1 MKAMP
6 WLIFFGLALAAA
18 GIPYSYA
25 QVPDPFT
32 MQQMGAGRGAA
43 PPPQQAG
50 PGIDCNA
57 EFQKHNVEMQKRGQ
71 AIQEL
76 SKRKGTAKDACA
88 LLRRYVSAEEGMIK
102 FLRTHNEG
110 CKIPPEI
117 LKQVQAGSA
126 QSVNMRD
133 QVCKAATQQQAAPP
147 PPPPSQGLSGVLGG
161 GANPGGA
168 SGGSG
173 VFESLTGNVLR
184 Q

>member
-1 MKAMP
+1 MKKAMP
-6 WLIFFGLALAAA
+6 WLIYFSLALAAA

-25 QVPDPFT
+25 QMPDPFT
-32 MQQMGAGRGAA
+32 MKQMGGAA
-43 PPPQQAG
+43 APQPKAG

-57 EFQKHNVEMQKRGQ
+57 EFQKHNAEMQNRGK
-71 AIQEL
+71 ALNEL

-88 LLRRYVSAEEGMIK
+88 LLRRYVSAEDGMIK
-102 FLRTHNEG
+102 FLRTHSGG
-110 CKIPPEI
+110 CGIPPEI
-117 LKQVQAGSA
+117 MKQMQQGSTKSTA
-126 QSVNMRD
+126 MRD
-133 QVCKAATQQQAAPP
+133 QVCKAAVQQQAAPP

-161 GANPGGA
+161 GGTTGGG